1 MNDKK
6 RIENKETLEA
16 FINQVDGFHDALV
29 HEAVLLNTGYVDE
42 AGLMFGDVD
51 LPNARLV
58 IQSQFDDVIG
68 VELDLKEV
76 SIFNLRFTRDLR
88 LEGEML
94 QDAIVLYPC
103 GKENADKAQLRA
115 KSASYRILGIESRGP
130 KFTLSRI
137 CEDDFN
143 DDGRQVARSSA
154 ANNSPER

>member
-6 RIENKETLEA
+6 RIENKELLDA
-16 FINQVDGFHDALV
+16 FINKVGGLHDALV
-29 HEAVLLNTGYVDE
+29 HEAMLLNTGYVDL
-42 AGLMFGDVD
+42 AGSMFGDVD

-76 SIFNLRFTRDLR
+76 SIFNLCFTRDFR

-94 QDAIVLYPC
+94 QDAIVLYPY
-103 GKENADKAQLRA
+103 GKENAEKGQLRA

-130 KFTLSRI
+130 KFTLSSI
-137 CEDDFN
+137 CEDDFT
-143 DDGRQVARSSA
+143 DDERQVVS
-154 ANNSPER
+154 EE